1 MSYTSVHTQHS
12 AVVVVL
18 MRRNQRPAE
27 DYFCPTETV
36 YLGRKIGLLCNV
48 YRYWTSCNKPSHCI
62 APRDITFLL
71 HDDSLLSQFLSCL
84 HKSITCRCHMHFP
97 GAQSNLWHH
106 ILMYQMFAAC
116 LCRPFRWEV
125 EWFPMPT
132 HLPEESSAP
141 KSIPESFF
149 SLLLPR
155 KLKRILILMVDR

>member
-12 AVVVVL
+12 AVVVVS
-18 MRRNQRPAE
+18 MRRSHRPAE

-116 LCRPFRWEV
+116 LCRPFHWEV

-149 SLLLPR
+149 SILLLG
-155 KLKRILILMVDR
+155 KLKRKLNLMVDR